1 MLNVQ
6 CIFKTALIS
15 LFLFLKNK
23 FSFPEAALYHGASR
37 SGLYS
42 PPSSSTSSSTSGR
55 LSTDQALNAYKRDS
69 KSADSKR
76 SLDLSKHGSR
86 HEEAALSKVKCS
98 KDHDKKDERTNKRQ
112 CELSPTRGKKAKILK
127 TLETDIKKQ
136 DKISPKENL
145 SALDSNQASSEIKV
159 AIEDCKKIDK
169 DNVLVDLSIKIP
181 KSEIISP
188 KAVKASPTSS
198 VTSSEEKSSP
208 NSTSGECLYLFYLSL
223 LVKSHF
229 IYLCQ
234 KCPKHYNE
242 NWKKTFFFISLYL

>member
-1 MLNVQ
+1 MHVFLN
-6 CIFKTALIS
+6 IFKFALIS
-15 LFLFLKNK
+15 LFLFLKNR

-55 LSTDQALNAYKRDS
+55 LSTDQALNVFKRDS

-86 HEEAALSKVKCS
+86 NEEAALSKVKCS

-145 SALDSNQASSEIKV
+145 SALDSNLASSEIKV
-159 AIEDCKKIDK
+159 TNEDSKKVDK
-169 DNVLVDLSIKIP
+169 DGVLVDLSIKIP

-188 KAVKASPTSS
+188 KAVKTSPTSS

-208 NSTSGECLYLFYLSL
+208 NSNSGECLYMFPFLSFTFSYIIFYIFVPEKSKSL
-223 LVKSHF
+223 
-229 IYLCQ
+229 Q
-234 KCPKHYNE
+234 
-242 NWKKTFFFISLYL
+242 

>member
-1 MLNVQ
+1 M
-6 CIFKTALIS
+6 
-15 LFLFLKNK
+15 
-23 FSFPEAALYHGASR
+23 
-37 SGLYS
+37 
-42 PPSSSTSSSTSGR
+42 
-55 LSTDQALNAYKRDS
+55 NAFKRDS

-86 HEEAALSKVKCS
+86 NEETALSKVKCS

-145 SALDSNQASSEIKV
+145 SALDSNLASSEIKV
-159 AIEDCKKIDK
+159 TNEDSKKVDK
-169 DNVLVDLSIKIP
+169 DGVLVDLSIKIP

-188 KAVKASPTSS
+188 KAVKTSPTSS

-208 NSTSGECLYLFYLSL
+208 NSNSGECLYMFPFLSFTLSYIIFYIFVPEKSKSL
-223 LVKSHF
+223 
-229 IYLCQ
+229 Q
-234 KCPKHYNE
+234 
-242 NWKKTFFFISLYL
+242 

>member
-1 MLNVQ
+1 M
-6 CIFKTALIS
+6 IS
-15 LFLFLKNK
+15 LFLFLKNR

-55 LSTDQALNAYKRDS
+55 LSTDQALNAFKRDS

-86 HEEAALSKVKCS
+86 NEETALSKVKCS

-136 DKISPKENL
+136 DKIIPKENL
-145 SALDSNQASSEIKV
+145 SALDSNLASSEIKV
-159 AIEDCKKIDK
+159 TNEDSKKVDK
-169 DNVLVDLSIKIP
+169 DGVLVDLSIKIP

-188 KAVKASPTSS
+188 KAVKTSPTSS

-208 NSTSGECLYLFYLSL
+208 NSNSGECLYMFPFLSFTFSYIIFYIFVPEKSKSL
-223 LVKSHF
+223 
-229 IYLCQ
+229 Q
-234 KCPKHYNE
+234 
-242 NWKKTFFFISLYL
+242 

>member
-1 MLNVQ
+1 M
-6 CIFKTALIS
+6 IS
-15 LFLFLKNK
+15 LFLFLKNR

-42 PPSSSTSSSTSGR
+42 PPSSSTSGR
-55 LSTDQALNAYKRDS
+55 LSTDQALNAFKRDS

-86 HEEAALSKVKCS
+86 NEETALSKVKCS

-145 SALDSNQASSEIKV
+145 SALDSNLASSEIKV
-159 AIEDCKKIDK
+159 TNEDSKKVDK
-169 DNVLVDLSIKIP
+169 DGVLVDLSIKIP

-188 KAVKASPTSS
+188 KAVKTSPTSS

-208 NSTSGECLYLFYLSL
+208 NSNSGECLYMFPFLSFTFSYIIFYIFVPEKSKSL
-223 LVKSHF
+223 
-229 IYLCQ
+229 Q
-234 KCPKHYNE
+234 
-242 NWKKTFFFISLYL
+242 